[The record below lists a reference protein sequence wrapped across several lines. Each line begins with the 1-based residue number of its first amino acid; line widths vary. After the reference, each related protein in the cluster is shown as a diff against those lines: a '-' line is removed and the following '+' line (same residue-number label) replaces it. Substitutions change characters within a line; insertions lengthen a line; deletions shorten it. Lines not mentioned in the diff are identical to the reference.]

1 MLIKRDASPEAPV
14 VDGQQQLTTLT
25 LLLSAVRATVRD
37 TAVQSGITKRIYE
50 HGDVVSA
57 TQARYRYCCASA
69 TETSFGNIT
78 EGVVLFFEKLA
89 LSIGQVDGSSGG

>member
-1 MLIKRDASPEAPV
+1 MVMFSRPLKHV
-14 VDGQQQLTTLT
+14 
-25 LLLSAVRATVRD
+25 TV
-37 TAVQSGITKRIYE
+37 
-50 HGDVVSA
+50 
-57 TQARYRYCCASA
+57 YCCASA